1 MGEGQDNIYQSL
13 SLKLFV
19 FKTTGDG
26 GWYTGSA
33 VESILLSLRT

>member
-1 MGEGQDNIYQSL
+1 MGGGQDSIYQSL

-26 GWYTGSA
+26 GWYTGSVVA
-33 VESILLSLRT
+33 SILLSLRT